1 MSGGS
6 SHGEAGEAS
15 VGTRGLS
22 GNYSGALV
30 LTAGLVYLTVLL
42 GVSTRATAAGLACNA
57 QWPLCDGGLLNL
69 FPETLPSAFEWIH
82 RVVAMF
88 AGVGILGSAVAAW
101 RGRAPR
107 LVLGAVAL
115 ATVLLPVQVLLG
127 RETVLTFTP
136 PVLAAHYWVAM
147 TIYAAVVVAAVGAT
161 LDALS
166 MRHVRRALG
175 IAAVATPVAF
185 LLGPPVVTRYTAPIQ
200 ATQYAALL
208 LGFGSLIFATLVGWR
223 RVETG
228 FRGVLVAAT
237 ALVPVVV
244 ALARQRIVH
253 PDSLIAAAHPVAAV
267 LAVLVVAGA
276 AMLAYR
282 SHPRTWTVG

>member
-6 SHGEAGEAS
+6 SHGETSEARF
-15 VGTRGLS
+15 GTGRLS
-22 GNYSGALV
+22 GNYAGV
-30 LTAGLVYLTVLL
+30 LLLTTGLVYLTVLL

-88 AGVGILGSAVAAW
+88 AGFGILGSAIAAW

-107 LVLGAVAL
+107 LVLGAIAL
-115 ATVLLPVQVLLG
+115 ATVLLPLQVLLG

-166 MRHVRRALG
+166 LRHARWALG
-175 IAAVATPVAF
+175 IAAVATPIAF

-208 LGFGSLIFATLVGWR
+208 LAFGSLLLGTLVAWR

-228 FRGVLVAAT
+228 FRALFVAAT
-237 ALVPVVV
+237 ALVPAVV

-253 PDSLIAAAHPVAAV
+253 PDSVVAAAHPPAAV
-267 LAVLVVAGA
+267 LAVLAVAGA
-276 AMLAYR
+276 AILAYR
-282 SHPRTWTVG
+282 IEPGYQS